1 MKAKTKAA
9 PAVAVPETATSS
21 IALTMPTVLADYLS
35 PEQLAL
41 QLGVSE
47 RTVARWHAMRTGPP
61 RVTLARRPLY
71 PRASVAAWMARQE
84 KDPAAASAG
93 RRRRA

>member
-1 MKAKTKAA
+1 MKAETNAA
-9 PAVAVPETATSS
+9 PAVAPPATATG
-21 IALTMPTVLADYLS
+21 IALPTPAILADYLT

-47 RTVARWHAMRTGPP
+47 RTVARWHAMRIGPP
-61 RVTLARRPLY
+61 RVTLGRRPLY
-71 PRASVAAWMARQE
+71 RRAAVLAWIAQQE
-84 KDPAAASAG
+84 RDPAANSA